1 MSDDEWYSKAVLEEC
16 VVEKLAL
23 IPDRAKLVVSPTAEF
38 KSTAEVPE
46 TLHVMYPA
54 HQNWPIFTRMMEI
67 FNKRWQRLDL
77 ISMMQELKRTL
88 ATYDP
93 YGARY
98 VHIKDSLSSVPI
110 FQKKEEDHSS

>member
-1 MSDDEWYSKAVLEEC
+1 MSNDEWYSKAVLEEC
-16 VVEKLAL
+16 VVEKLGL
-23 IPDRAKLVVSPTAEF
+23 IPDHAKLVVSPTAEF

-77 ISMMQELKRTL
+77 ISMMQELRRTVAANYRFL
-88 ATYDP
+88 
-93 YGARY
+93 ARY
-98 VHIKDSLSSVPI
+98 VHIKDSLSSLPI